1 MLQPGLQ
8 ITIWCNDLSHPHSY
22 LFSTLYS
29 NATTPRLYQTLSL
42 LKHLYRLYI
51 SYRDNSLAWQ
61 TRSLGI
67 WASLAIL
74 SNSHHSFHAQAHHL
88 ALPSVPQHLSL
99 CFLSHSC
106 ESLQPKM
113 PISIFSVWKS
123 TFPSMLTSVKPF
135 SDFHL
140 LQFHSTH
147 VMPTR
152 TFSYICLYMSM
163 FSKSPW
169 AP

>member
-1 MLQPGLQ
+1 MLQPGPQ
-8 ITIWCNDLSHPHSY
+8 ITIWHNGLSHPHSY
-22 LFSTLYS
+22 LFSTSYP
-29 NATTPRLYQTLSL
+29 NATTPRSYQTVSL
-42 LKHLYRLYI
+42 LKHLLQALYFLQ
-51 SYRDNSLAWQ
+51 DNSLAWQ
-61 TRSLGI
+61 ARSWESGL
-67 WASLAIL
+67 
-74 SNSHHSFHAQAHHL
+74 H
-88 ALPSVPQHLSL
+88 LPSCPTPTIHFMHRRTIQLFPLFRALLL

-123 TFPSMLTSVKPF
+123 TFSSMLTSVKPF

-140 LQFHSTH
+140 LHISQHPCH
-147 VMPTR
+147 ANQ